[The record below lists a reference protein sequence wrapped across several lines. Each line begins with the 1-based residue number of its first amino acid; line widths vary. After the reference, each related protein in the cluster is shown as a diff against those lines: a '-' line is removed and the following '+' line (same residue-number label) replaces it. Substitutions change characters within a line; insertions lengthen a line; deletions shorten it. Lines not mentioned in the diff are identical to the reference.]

1 MVQRP
6 LTGLVLGG
14 GGARA
19 AYQVGVLRTVARLWR
34 ELRGDPRLQDQP
46 FGVMAGTSAG
56 AINAAALACRADDFG
71 AAVQSL
77 GEVWSAFRAEQVYRC
92 DTLSL
97 AGTGARWTALLTLGW
112 ALRRWRPRSLL
123 DNTPLQSL
131 LRQMVP
137 LQRLPSLLARRELH
151 ALAVSASSY
160 SDGRHVTFFQAAE
173 PIEPWQ
179 RQQRGSA
186 PTQLVHEHLLASS
199 AIPFLFPATRL
210 HHGGQGAWYGDGSM
224 RQTAP
229 LSPAIHLGAQRLLV
243 IGAGRLGT
251 PDAPAPAD
259 PRYPSLAQVA
269 GHTLSSIFLDA
280 LAVDIERMQR
290 INQTL
295 RLLPPAARAH
305 SPLRP
310 LDALVICPSERLD
323 AIAARHVS
331 ALRRPV
337 RLLLEATGVRQGEA
351 RSAALASYLLFEA
364 PFTRELMA
372 LGEADAQRH
381 RDELCEWLAPD
392 ALTLARL
399 RRDAVDEQAGGAIL
413 TGSVWPA

>member
-19 AYQVGVLRTVARLWR
+19 AYQVGVLRVVARLWR
-34 ELRGDPRLQDQP
+34 EMRADPRLQDQP
-46 FGVMAGTSAG
+46 FGVMTGTSAG
-56 AINAAALACRADDFG
+56 AINAAALACRADDFAG
-71 AAVQSL
+71 AVEALST
-77 GEVWSAFRAEQVYRC
+77 VWSAFRAEQVYRC
-92 DTLSL
+92 NTLSL
-97 AGTGARWTALLTLGW
+97 VGNGARWTALLTLGW
-112 ALRRWRPRSLL
+112 ALRHWRPRSLL
-123 DNTPLQSL
+123 DNTPLQCL
-131 LRQMVP
+131 LRRVVP

-160 SDGRHVTFFQAAE
+160 SDGRHVTFFQAGEAI
-173 PIEPWQ
+173 PPWQ
-179 RQQRGSA
+179 RQQRYSA

-210 HHGGQGAWYGDGSM
+210 HHNGQGAWYGDGSM

-229 LSPAIHLGAQRLLV
+229 LSPAIHLGSQRLLV

-251 PDAPAPAD
+251 PTDSTPSD

-295 RLLPPAARAH
+295 QLLPASARAL

-310 LDALVICPSERLD
+310 LEALVICPSERLD

-364 PFTRELMA
+364 PFTQELMA
-372 LGEADAQRH
+372 LGEQDALHR
-381 RDELCEWLAPD
+381 RDELRDWLAPD
-392 ALTLARL
+392 SLSLARL
-399 RRDAVDEQAGGAIL
+399 RRESGDEQAGGAIL
-413 TGSVWPA
+413 SGSVQPA